1 MLGPLNIALDQFG
14 ISPHTGFLPEEQPL
28 RRLNQYYKD
37 WEDIVDEVPALLR
50 NKTFRFKAERL
61 PLLSV
66 SRLQTEREWQRA
78 YVLLSF
84 ITHSYIWGGH
94 RPAEILPRAI
104 SVPFLAVSAHLGL
117 PATATYSALNL
128 WNFTCLPDSDLS
140 IVENSSIL
148 YTFTG
153 TLDEAWF
160 YRISIAIEAQ
170 GAYIIP
176 IMLKAVDAVRMN
188 DPQIVTSCLF
198 EFGKCLEQSGNI
210 LQRMYEKCSPEV
222 FYHKIRPFL
231 AGSKNMASAGLP
243 NGVFY
248 EECNRKGQWRQYSGG
263 SNAQSSLIQFFDVIL
278 GVEHSPTKHSR
289 KAETTSGG
297 NHNYLKE
304 MRKYMPRGHRL
315 FIEQVESESNIRD
328 YVQQFSVEED
338 IMTAYNTAV
347 SRLAAFRDIHIQIV
361 ARYIIAPSR
370 KPLQS
375 LSDGVNIATVS
386 SNRSSMTGL
395 SGTGGT
401 ELMPFLKQS
410 RDETRETTLP

>member
-1 MLGPLNIALDQFG
+1 M
-14 ISPHTGFLPEEQPL
+14 
-28 RRLNQYYKD
+28 
-37 WEDIVDEVPALLR
+37 
-50 NKTFRFKAERL
+50 
-61 PLLSV
+61 
-66 SRLQTEREWQRA
+66 
-78 YVLLSF
+78 
-84 ITHSYIWGGH
+84 
-94 RPAEILPRAI
+94 AI
-104 SVPFLAVSAHLGL
+104 SAHLGL
-117 PATATYSALNL
+117 PATATYSALSL

-148 YTFTG
+148 HTFTG

-248 EECNRKGQWRQYSGG
+248 EECSRKGQWHQYSGG

-289 KAETTSGG
+289 KAVTTSGG
-297 NHNYLKE
+297 NHNYLKVGCVSRCNRTDFNYQQE
-304 MRKYMPRGHRL
+304 MRNYMPRGHRL

-328 YVQQFSVEED
+328 YVQQFSMEED

-347 SRLAAFRDIHIQIV
+347 SKLAAFRDIHIQIV

-375 LSDGVNIATVS
+375 LSDGVNIATAS